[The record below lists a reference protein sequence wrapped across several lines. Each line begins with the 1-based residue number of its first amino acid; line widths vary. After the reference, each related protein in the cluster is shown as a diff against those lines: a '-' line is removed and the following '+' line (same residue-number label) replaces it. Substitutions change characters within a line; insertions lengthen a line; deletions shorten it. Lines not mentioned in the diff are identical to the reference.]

1 MTVQYKL
8 VKNILPV
15 LLLILSVNISGQT
28 QTITLD
34 QAIELA
40 LKNNREVKIA
50 KLNVEKSGAAVSEA
64 FGYALPSVDVTAG
77 YTRFLKKP
85 KIAFPDFGALLRNS
99 TYSILFDENVI
110 PRDESKFVPV
120 ENILQSFALTNN
132 YQAQIQVSQILFN
145 SAVFRG
151 IGASEIFLN
160 LAKENLKRTVSKTV
174 VSVKKAYYG
183 VLLAK
188 DLLDIARSRFTN
200 ANEHLKNIQAMR
212 EQGLV
217 SDFEE
222 LQAKVQVENIRPVLL
237 QLENALKNAKDRL
250 KILMMMEQSEQIT
263 VEGHL
268 PYSDEKLPA
277 ENELIS
283 EALSA
288 NLDISTLKIKKQLD
302 EEFVAI
308 DRSNY
313 WPTIA
318 AFGNYSYAGSSNDW
332 NFQNYQSST
341 IGVNFSINLF
351 QGGRT
356 SHKVEQDQIVAMQT
370 DEQISTLKDLIIS
383 QVKAKL
389 NDLKRVKQQIHAMS
403 KNVELAELAYK
414 IADDRYKEGEGSQ
427 LELKDADVSLS
438 QAKVNYT
445 TAVHDYVVAKADLY
459 DLVGRVDPKYY
470 KYISDLLNE

>member
-8 VKNILPV
+8 VKSILPV
-15 LLLILSVNISGQT
+15 LILILSVNISGQT

-50 KLNVEKSGAAVSEA
+50 KLNVEKSSAAVSEA
-64 FGYALPSVDVTAG
+64 FGYALPSVDVSAG

-120 ENILQSFALTNN
+120 ENILQSFSLTNN

-160 LAKENLKRTVSKTV
+160 LSKENLKRTVSKTV

-222 LQAKVQVENIRPVLL
+222 LQAKVQVENIRPVIL
-237 QLENALKNAKDRL
+237 QLENALKNAKDGL
-250 KILMMMEQSEQIT
+250 KILMMMDQSEQIT

-277 ENELIS
+277 ENELIR

-470 KYISDLLNE
+470 RYISDLLNE